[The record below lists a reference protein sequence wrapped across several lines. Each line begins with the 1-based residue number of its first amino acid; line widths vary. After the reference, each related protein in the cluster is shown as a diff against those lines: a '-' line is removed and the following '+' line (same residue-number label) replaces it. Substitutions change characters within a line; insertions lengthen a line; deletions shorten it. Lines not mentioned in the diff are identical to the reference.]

1 MAGGVRALISGSH
14 LEAQMIWGAI
24 CSHHFLL
31 PLPFFLFTRLQANID
46 LDYIHDLSSLLCLS
60 FNID

>member
-24 CSHHFLL
+24 CSHQFQL
-31 PLPFFLFTRLQANID
+31 PLPFFLFRLHTNID
-46 LDYIHDLSSLLCLS
+46 LDYIHDLSSLVLVLQY
-60 FNID
+60 